1 MTQNKIKEIL
11 DTLNN
16 LQENLLSLPDDMLL
30 SIDPRDNE
38 SLDQGTQFIKA
49 YNDSLSQFTE
59 SSARIA
65 QMVKAHFGI
74 NPEEDDVVKESGN
87 RLQRERLIAELD
99 QTVSHTLNENF
110 TYKRPYG
117 FILGETAYKGLK
129 TWKTLYLLVLAM
141 LQTADPEKFAT
152 LPRTERF
159 ISSRGKPLLSANEHD
174 LRLGEKLKSGLYVE
188 VNLSANSLL
197 KYTKDLLEHFGLD
210 PKIMK
215 IYLRE
220 DRDAENVDADQANS
234 TPHR

>member
-1 MTQNKIKEIL
+1 MQNKIKEIL

-38 SLDQGTQFIKA
+38 SLEQGTQFIKA
-49 YNDSLSQFTE
+49 YNNSLSQFTE

-99 QTVSHTLNENF
+99 QTVPHTLNENF

-129 TWKTLYLLVLAM
+129 TWKTLYLLVLDM
-141 LQTADPEKFAT
+141 LQTTDPEKFAA
-152 LPRTERF
+152 LPETERF
-159 ISSRGKPLLSANEHD
+159 ISNRGNPLFSID
-174 LRLGEKLKSGLYVE
+174 QTILRVGEKLPSDLYAE
-188 VNLSANSLL
+188 VNLSANMIRDNLH
-197 KYTKDLLEHFGLD
+197 DLLEHFGLD
-210 PKIMK
+210 PRTMK

-220 DRDAENVDADQANS
+220 DRDAYSNS
-234 TPHR
+234 

>member
-16 LQENLLSLPDDMLL
+16 LQENLLSLPEDMLL

-99 QTVSHTLNENF
+99 QTVPHTLNENF

-129 TWKTLYLLVLAM
+129 TWKTLYLLVLDM
-141 LQTADPEKFAT
+141 LQTTDPEKFAA
-152 LPRTERF
+152 LPETERF
-159 ISSRGKPLLSANEHD
+159 ISNRGKPLLSANEHD
-174 LRLGEKLKSGLYVE
+174 LRLGEKLESGLYAE

-197 KYTKDLLEHFGLD
+197 KYIKDLLEHFGFD
-210 PKIMK
+210 PRTMK

-220 DRDAENVDADQANS
+220 DRDADINQAK
-234 TPHR
+234 